1 MAAELETME
10 HPMES
15 LAWSLGCAGVFLRQV
30 MWHFCTGAC
39 RGAWFWITA
48 KDQNMNVRKARTIA
62 VVSLLV
68 AFAFFLLPSFRQ
80 AMSLVGDTLDGA
92 PWARRVPKN
101 RSQQQAPDARMIS
114 AEQQHDARMLAYL
127 ATREESDELA
137 GQAADQA
144 VAIDPQY
151 TWVYYVLAGRDMA
164 EDMLRP
170 PTPRFSTWIEK
181 LRQWDPQNAA
191 SYLLEARRI
200 EQLEIANASGRTPA
214 EKLRYVYKHT
224 TENKLWVETMARAFD
239 MPKYDAY
246 TRQRFELER
255 DIARQRG
262 TNPLRLIVDNAGHP
276 FPNFMDIVRYARF
289 ASTSATDPSELATQ
303 SRRVIRFGERMM
315 ASETNI
321 ERLIGYSVA
330 LVGYRKLQSVAGP
343 EEQAFAVERIA
354 LLESAKPNAN
364 DFETPLVNALVLNA
378 MVVDLCFV
386 VILLGVL
393 IIAGSTAIR
402 LFRRSPITA
411 GSSLVSIT
419 AVTMLV
425 ACITAFVAYVPY
437 ARLAAEAMDPHTPVN
452 VSLTLLNSFASF
464 VAVVKLLTTSGS
476 AGIYLWSIVPL
487 LLMLWIY
494 LRHFRRPRPQT
505 PLVSAP

>member
-1 MAAELETME
+1 MTAELETIE
-10 HPMES
+10 HPIES
-15 LAWSLGCAGVFLRQV
+15 LAWSLGCAGIFLRQA
-30 MWHFCTGAC
+30 MWSFCTGAC

-68 AFAFFLLPSFRQ
+68 ALAFFLLPSFRQ
-80 AMSLVGDTLDGA
+80 AMSLAGDTLDGA

-101 RSQQQAPDARMIS
+101 RSQQQTPDARMIS

-127 ATREESDELA
+127 ATHEESDELA

-144 VAIDPQY
+144 VAIDPQW
-151 TWVYYVLAGRDMA
+151 TWVYYALAGRDMA

-170 PTPRFSTWIEK
+170 PTPRFSTWIQK

-200 EQLEIANASGRTPA
+200 EQLEIANAPGRTPS
-214 EKLRYVYKHT
+214 EKLRYVYKHI
-224 TENKLWVETMARAFD
+224 TENKLWVETMARAFQ

-262 TNPLRLIVDNAGHP
+262 TNPLRLVVDNAGHP
-276 FPNFMDIVRYARF
+276 FPSPMDILRYVRF
-289 ASTSATDPSELATQ
+289 ALSSATDPSEQATQ
-303 SRRVIRFGERMM
+303 SRRVIHFGERMM

-321 ERLIGYSVA
+321 ERVIGCWVA
-330 LVGYRKLQSVAGP
+330 LEGYRKLQSVAGP
-343 EEQAFAVERIA
+343 EEQAFAVARIA
-354 LLESAKPNAN
+354 QLESARPNAN
-364 DFETPLVNALVLNA
+364 DFDTALLKALVLNA

-402 LFRRSPITA
+402 FLRRTPTTA
-411 GSSLVSIT
+411 GGNLVSRT
-419 AVTMLV
+419 AVVMLV

-437 ARLAAEAMDPHTPVN
+437 SRLAAEAMDPHTPVN
-452 VSLTLLNSFASF
+452 VSLTLLNTFASF
-464 VAVVKLLTTSGS
+464 VAVVELLTTLGNASV
-476 AGIYLWSIVPL
+476 YPWLIVLL

-494 LRHFRRPRPQT
+494 LRRFRRPSPQT